1 MNDSGSIFGAFLF
14 VFVFY
19 FFFSWVM
26 SRIGA
31 KFGVGTFIEW
41 CIPIYNIVLLFRCAE
56 MSGWN
61 ILWYLVPIAN
71 IVVTIVVWAKLAK
84 ALGKSPVLYV
94 LMIFFIPVVP
104 MLIMAFDSSQ
114 PERY

>member
-1 MNDSGSIFGAFLF
+1 MDETGSIIMALLAC
-14 VFVFY
+14 VFFY
-19 FFFSWVM
+19 FFFAWVM

-31 KFGVGTFIEW
+31 KFGVGSFLEW
-41 CIPIYNIVLLFRCAE
+41 CIPIYNIVLIFRCAE

-61 ILWYLVPIAN
+61 MLWYLVPIAN
-71 IVVTIVVWAKLAK
+71 IVVTIVVWAKIAK

-94 LMIFFIPVVP
+94 LMIFFIPIVP